1 MIANVMMFLLI
12 AVGGGLGSCW
22 YMIER
27 GSSLTTHKAGPWRA
41 WIAAGQADADPY
53 TRAHFIRRG
62 MLPVSS
68 TLAVTFEALTDSEG
82 QRLHSSC
89 EYTIDGV
96 EPPARFW
103 SLSVFDDQGRLIPN
117 AADRFSYNSAT
128 LLKSPGGRLSIA
140 LARSARSGNWLPTGG
155 AGRISLVLTIEE
167 STATLVQSG
176 NPDDAGAGT
185 WQPPG
190 IRRVNC
196 R

>member
-1 MIANVMMFLLI
+1 MIANAILFVMI
-12 AVGGGLGSCW
+12 ALVGGLGSSW

-27 GSSLTTHKAGPWRA
+27 GSLLTTRTAGPWTA
-41 WIAAGQADADPY
+41 WTAAGRADADPY

-68 TLAVTFEALTDSEG
+68 ALAITFEAVSDSDG

-89 EYTIDGV
+89 EYQLDGV

-103 SLSVFDDQGRLIPN
+103 SISVFDEHGLLIPN
-117 AADRFSYNSAT
+117 PAERYSYNSAT
-128 LLKSPGGRLSIA
+128 LLRSPGGKFNLA
-140 LARSARSGNWLPTGG
+140 LARNARSGNWLPTAG

-167 STATLVQSG
+167 VTEQADSK
-176 NPDDAGAGT
+176 GAQ
-185 WQPPG
+185 WRPPE
-190 IRRVNC
+190 IRRLSC